1 MLPQLAILIS
11 FFLIAYFFW
20 ADNKGGGGSSQALW
34 IPLIWMFLG
43 GSRFP
48 SQWLDLGAPLSPMAS
63 LEGSPTDSAVFLAL
77 ILGGVATLIR
87 RPINWGGLFRKNIWI
102 WLYFLLG
109 AFSILWSDYPFVTLK
124 RLIKALGNVVMV
136 LIILTDQRPY
146 EAIGVILRR
155 FTFLLIPLSFVFIK
169 YYPDLGRAYHMG
181 VAMFTGV
188 TTHKNSLGQICLIS
202 GIYFSWSLLLNLRK
216 RTDSVRIHYF
226 TFIVML
232 FMITWLLYLANS
244 ATSNACLV
252 VAACILVI
260 GRQTTMARQPNRIL
274 YLTVFSI
281 FLFGLLQVL
290 VNISET
296 LIVML
301 GRRPDLTTR
310 IPMWEDL
317 IAMVSLYRPGPL
329 QYIPEFIDRKYG
341 RKKVEYPH
349 PSLESILKP
358 TYGIAVYQEQIMQ
371 LVQAFAGFSLGE
383 ADILR
388 RAIGKK
394 KYELLMEQRGK
405 FIDAAQTQG
414 HPEKLAIYIFDEII
428 EPFAGYGFNKSHA
441 ACYSMIAYQTAYM
454 KTYYPTESMT
464 ALMISD
470 AEDTDR
476 IRLEIE
482 EARAK

>member
-232 FMITWLLYLANS
+232 LMITWLLYLANS

-260 GRQTTMARQPNRIL
+260 GRQATMARQPNRIL

-290 VNISET
+290 FNISET

-317 IAMVSLYRPGPL
+317 IAMVKDPIVGVGYESFWLGPRQQFMGERWGITIQAHNGYLETYLNLGALGLFFLLGGILSGLIKINRHLSIDYAAALLRLCFVVVVLLYNWT
-329 QYIPEFIDRKYG
+329 EATF
-341 RKKVEYPH
+341 
-349 PSLESILKP
+349 
-358 TYGIAVYQEQIMQ
+358 YGISIMWIILLLGIMEGPNPYQ
-371 LVQAFAGFSLGE
+371 ASK
-383 ADILR
+383 ILR
-388 RAIGKK
+388 KSYPRV
-394 KYELLMEQRGK
+394 RG
-405 FIDAAQTQG
+405 
-414 HPEKLAIYIFDEII
+414 
-428 EPFAGYGFNKSHA
+428 
-441 ACYSMIAYQTAYM
+441 
-454 KTYYPTESMT
+454 
-464 ALMISD
+464 
-470 AEDTDR
+470 
-476 IRLEIE
+476 
-482 EARAK
+482 